1 MPDCRVIAVRMD
13 RLAFQVSLI
22 GQIQV
27 VAGIDVGYKY
37 MILGDLTGQS
47 IGREGDSSTI
57 DIHNFMANLRY
68 YFAE

>member
-1 MPDCRVIAVRMD
+1 
-13 RLAFQVSLI
+13 LI